1 MRERTHLYCCDKELR
16 AVRVLPGVC
25 HGQDSLSVVLDF
37 EGLVI
42 KPTAVDALPT
52 GSRSRGEIS
61 LAITSPMR
69 FPLRE
74 P

>member
-1 MRERTHLYCCDKELR
+1 MRERTHLYRCDKELG

-69 FPLRE
+69 FPLPE